1 MTINLTEEKME
12 SDEKIIAIK
21 ERARKN
27 FSKGYNCSEC
37 VFEAVLEHLDTDLP
51 PESLKLA
58 TGFGGGVGLFGDTC
72 GAISGAVLA
81 VSAVH
86 GRSALPE
93 NEDRKTAMKAAS
105 QQLYGKPGL
114 YRIFNQ
120 IPNKIKEKYGF
131 TLCREITA
139 DWQEQWLCR
148 DHALHCREV
157 ITDAAALAATLIYSP
172 KDEIASAPFGSNVE
186 NLQDTSEE

>member
-1 MTINLTEEKME
+1 MGNEEK
-12 SDEKIIAIK
+12 IAEIK
-21 ERARKN
+21 QRARKN

-37 VFEAVLEHLDTDLP
+37 VFEAVLEHLGPDSS
-51 PESLKLA
+51 PEMLKYA

-81 VSAVH
+81 VSGVH
-86 GRSALPE
+86 GRTSLPE
-93 NEDRKTAMKAAS
+93 HEDRKEAMKAAS
-105 QQLYGKPGL
+105 QQLYANPGL

-120 IPNKIKEKYGF
+120 IPNIIKEKHGH

-139 DWQEQWLCR
+139 EWHDQWLCR

-157 ITDAAALAATLIYSP
+157 ITDAAEIAATLIYGDKEELGSR
-172 KDEIASAPFGSNVE
+172 PFGSNVE
-186 NLQDTSEE
+186 NLKDDT